1 MLSNMENKFQ
11 TEDLKQF
18 IYAASRAT
26 YASGDES
33 LKVKQSDGSTTI
45 EFLEGDFKF
54 HDNYFG
60 GEPYGGREVV
70 FYQGKAVWM
79 MVYYGF
85 VHVEIANAEV
95 YGVLMEALRNTTKDA
110 PYRGPKVFE
119 RDNWRYENIIEGEVE
134 NFHGTEK
141 IYRDG
146 EVVYEASY
154 IGGLVDC

>member
-1 MLSNMENKFQ
+1 MKEPIFRD
-11 TEDLKQF
+11 ELKQF

-33 LKVKQSDGSTTI
+33 IKVKQSDGSTTI
-45 EFLEGDFKF
+45 EFAEGDFKF

-79 MVYYGF
+79 MVYYGL
-85 VHVEIANAEV
+85 VHSENGNAEV
-95 YGVLMEALRNTTKDA
+95 YGVLMDALRNTTPEA

-119 RDNWRYENIIEGEVE
+119 RDNWRYENNLEGEVK
-134 NFHGTEK
+134 NFTVPK
-141 IYRDG
+141 RSTVMVSVFTKRAI
-146 EVVYEASY
+146 
-154 IGGLVDC
+154 LVD